1 MCRKRLIWVLGFL
14 LLALAAEGQSTL
26 SSGSTQNPIP
36 TSAEPVIGRNQSPFA
51 GSLPQGKPTGQVLEL
66 TLRDAIQRGL
76 AYNLGLYLSR
86 QSEIQARGLRLQ
98 SLAGILPNLNGA
110 INEQAQKLNL
120 EALGLGGASLGTLK
134 FPRAVGPFS
143 TNEAVGAISWNIL
156 DLHAINNLRAANENV
171 HASYLSYRDARETVV
186 TAVCANY
193 LLAIADDSQVSAA
206 QAQLDTAKSL
216 WQLAQ
221 DQEKAGLSPFIDTL
235 RANVEVQAR
244 QQELTE
250 AENQLA
256 KQYIALARA
265 IGLPVRQKIHVAE
278 AIPYQRL
285 SAVEMESA
293 LRRALQNRPDYLSA
307 LAQLRS
313 AERQR
318 AAAWDQ
324 YLPSFGF
331 TGNYGVIGYNPLSTS
346 PQWTATGAI
355 QIPIFQGGRIE
366 GEVKQADALVAQ
378 RRATVENLRG
388 QIEQDVENALL
399 DLQSAAKQVDTAV
412 AQLQLATETLAQAR
426 DRFRAGVTNNIE
438 VIQAQDSLV
447 AANDS
452 YIASVY
458 AYNIAKVSLARAV
471 GSAEQSAMQ
480 YLQTP

>member
-1 MCRKRLIWVLGFL
+1 MIWVLGFM
-14 LLALAAEGQSTL
+14 LLALAAVGQSTL
-26 SSGSTQNPIP
+26 SSGSTQNLP
-36 TSAEPVIGRNQSPFA
+36 TSAEQVIGRNQDPYA

-66 TLRDAIQRGL
+66 TLHDAIQRGL

-86 QSEIQARGLRLQ
+86 QSEIQAHGLRRE
-98 SLAGILPNLNGA
+98 SLAGILPNLNGN
-110 INEQAQKLNL
+110 INVQAQKLNL
-120 EALGLGGASLGTLK
+120 EALGIGGKTVFDGVTFQRSI
-134 FPRAVGPFS
+134 GPFS
-143 TNEAVGAISWNIL
+143 TNQAVGAISWNIL